1 MNTPL
6 SRRLTTAAVV
16 AAAVLSLTACGQ
28 DRASTTGAA
37 GSECSTET
45 DLDGGAYPRTIDKGA
60 VTDKA
65 GANVGT
71 VVDPAT
77 IDARPVR
84 VAALDQTFVDAALV
98 LNTELVAY
106 TTYQAMGEK
115 LPAFLGAAAQTC
127 GGRAVNIGSLQTPD
141 IEKLAGARPDL
152 IVSAK
157 VRHEKQYEQFKGIK
171 LGSGTVPVVFS
182 QTTGA
187 TWKENLLLLAKAV
200 DKENLA
206 EAKLAAYQ
214 DRATNIGAAIKAN
227 NGGTAPTVS
236 LLRFMPKEDRLM
248 QRVSFIGDIFADT
261 GLNQPDKSEDP
272 KNDFSITLSP
282 ERLLDADADYVFLT
296 SNGEDAAAQ
305 RKAAAEANPLWNQL
319 RGKITPVDDLVWL
332 TSVGLTGAH
341 AVLDDIAETFGVD
354 PAK

>member
-6 SRRLTTAAVV
+6 SRRLAAAAAV
-16 AAAVLSLTACGQ
+16 AAAVLSLSACGQ
-28 DRASTTGAA
+28 ERANPGAA
-37 GSECSTET
+37 SSDCDTASN
-45 DLDGGAYPRTIDKGA
+45 LDGGAYPRTIEKGA
-60 VTDKA
+60 VKDAA
-65 GANVGT
+65 GADVGT

-77 IDARPVR
+77 IATRPVR

-98 LNTELVAY
+98 LDTELVAY
-106 TTYQAMGEK
+106 TTYQSMGDK
-115 LPAFLGAAAQTC
+115 LPAFLGASAQTC
-127 GGRAVNIGSLQTPD
+127 GGRAVNIGNVQTPD

-157 VRHEKQYEQFKGIK
+157 VRHEKQYEQFRGIK

-206 EAKLAAYQ
+206 KAKLTAYQ
-214 DRATNIGAAIKAN
+214 DRAAAIGAAIKAK

-236 LLRFMPKEDRLM
+236 LLRFMGKEDRLM

-261 GLNQPDKSEDP
+261 GLNQPDKSADP
-272 KNDFSITLSP
+272 KNDFAITLSP

-296 SNGEDAAAQ
+296 SSGEDAATQ

-341 AVLDDIAETFGVD
+341 AVLDDIAATFGVD

>member
-6 SRRLTTAAVV
+6 SRRLAAATVV
-16 AAAVLSLTACGQ
+16 AAAVLSLSACGQ
-28 DRASTTGAA
+28 DRATTGAA
-37 GSECSTET
+37 GSDCDTSSN
-45 DLDGGAYPRTIDKGA
+45 LDGGAYPRTIEAGA
-60 VTDKA
+60 VKDKA
-65 GANVGT
+65 GTNVGT

-77 IDARPVR
+77 ITTRPVR

-115 LPAFLGAAAQTC
+115 LPAFLGAAAETC
-127 GGRAVNIGSLQTPD
+127 GARAVNIGNLQTPD

-171 LGSGTVPVVFS
+171 LGSGNVPVVFS

-187 TWKENLLLLAKAV
+187 TWKENLLLLAKAI

-206 EAKLAAYQ
+206 QAKLAAYQ
-214 DRATNIGAAIKAN
+214 DRAAKIGAAIKAK
-227 NGGTAPTVS
+227 NGGNAPTVS
-236 LLRFMPKEDRLM
+236 LLRFLPKEDRLM

-261 GLNQPDKSEDP
+261 GLNQPDKSADP

-319 RGKITPVDDLVWL
+319 RGKVTPVDDLVWL

-341 AVLDDIAETFGVD
+341 QVLDDIAKTFEVD

>member
-6 SRRLTTAAVV
+6 SRRLAAATVV
-16 AAAVLSLTACGQ
+16 AAAVLSLSACGQ
-28 DRASTTGAA
+28 DRATTGAA
-37 GSECSTET
+37 GSDCDTSSN
-45 DLDGGAYPRTIDKGA
+45 LDGGAYPRTIEAGA
-60 VTDKA
+60 VKDKA
-65 GANVGT
+65 GTNVGT

-77 IDARPVR
+77 ITTRPVR

-115 LPAFLGAAAQTC
+115 LPAFLGAAAETC
-127 GGRAVNIGSLQTPD
+127 GARAVNIGNLQTPD

-171 LGSGTVPVVFS
+171 LGSGNVPVVFS

-187 TWKENLLLLAKAV
+187 TWKENLLLLAKAI

-206 EAKLAAYQ
+206 QAKLAAYQ
-214 DRATNIGAAIKAN
+214 DRAAKIGAAIKAK
-227 NGGTAPTVS
+227 NGGNAPTVS
-236 LLRFMPKEDRLM
+236 LLRFLPKEDRLM

-261 GLNQPDKSEDP
+261 GLNQPDKSADP

-319 RGKITPVDDLVWL
+319 RGNVTPVDDLVWL

-341 AVLDDIAETFGVD
+341 QVLDDIAKTFEVD

>member
-6 SRRLTTAAVV
+6 SRRLAAAAVV
-16 AAAVLSLTACGQ
+16 AAAVLSLSACGQ
-28 DRASTTGAA
+28 DRTTTGAA
-37 GSECSTET
+37 GSDCDTASN
-45 DLDGGAYPRTIDKGA
+45 LDGGAYPRTIDKGA
-60 VTDKA
+60 VKDAA
-65 GANVGT
+65 GADVGT
-71 VVDPAT
+71 VVNPAT
-77 IDARPVR
+77 IATRPVR

-98 LNTELVAY
+98 LNTEVVAY

-127 GGRAVNIGSLQTPD
+127 GGRAVNIGNLQTPD
-141 IEKLAGARPDL
+141 IEKLAGTRPDL

-206 EAKLAAYQ
+206 KAKLAAYQ
-214 DRATNIGAAIKAN
+214 DRATKIGAAIKAK
-227 NGGTAPTVS
+227 NGGNAPTVS
-236 LLRFMPKEDRLM
+236 LLRFLPKEDRLM
-248 QRVSFIGDIFADT
+248 QRVSFVGDIFADT
-261 GLNQPDKSEDP
+261 GLNQPDKSTDP

-282 ERLLDADADYVFLT
+282 ERLLDADADYIFLT

-319 RGKITPVDDLVWL
+319 RGKVTPVDDLVWL

-341 AVLDDIAETFGVD
+341 AVLDDIAKTFQVD